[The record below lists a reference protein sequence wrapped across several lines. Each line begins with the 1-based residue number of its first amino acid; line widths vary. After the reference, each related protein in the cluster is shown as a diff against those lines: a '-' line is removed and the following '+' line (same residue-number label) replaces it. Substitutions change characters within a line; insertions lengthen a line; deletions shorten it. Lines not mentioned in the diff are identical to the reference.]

1 MRRIRGYINILL
13 VLILFVFI
21 GINRVNAATLSVK
34 STTVMAGKTFTLTV
48 SDTNSNSLYS
58 LNYDTTLLSRYGS
71 VGNGYNVSGL
81 KELKGDGKIVF
92 QVTSNLKQDT
102 TITFVL
108 TDQNEYDVTEHITIN
123 LKAKA
128 SNTTT
133 KPVVTTTKEI
143 ITTTT
148 TTTKPTTTT
157 TKQEIVTTTTNKT
170 NSSANAN
177 LKTLKVYS
185 SSKELMDLNPIFNPS
200 VYDYTVSVNNNISK
214 VLISATTED
223 PNSIVII
230 DNGGSIELVDG
241 QENIAN
247 VLVTAKDGLQNSYK
261 IRFLKVALDST
272 TLLKSIMID
281 EDEEFTLVKDKYQYD
296 IYVNKDVERLT
307 ISYEKV
313 SEDSVVI
320 ISGNNDLK
328 EGSKVKILITASN
341 GDKKEYILNI
351 IKSERPQNNITVE
364 VKKKNPLIIMGLGM
378 TAFILI
384 GGIVY
389 IIKNRE

>member
-13 VLILFVFI
+13 VLFLFIFI

-34 STTVMAGKTFTLTV
+34 STTVTAGKTFTLTV

-58 LNYDTTLLSRYGS
+58 LSYDTSLLSKQGS
-71 VGNGYNVSGL
+71 VGNGYNISGL
-81 KELKGDGKIVF
+81 KELKGDGKVVF
-92 QVTSNLKQDT
+92 QANSNLKQDT
-102 TITFVL
+102 TVTFVL
-108 TDQNEYDVTEHITIN
+108 TDQNEYDITETLTIN
-123 LKAKA
+123 LKAKV

-133 KPVVTTTKEI
+133 KPVETTTKNQV
-143 ITTTT
+143 TSTT
-148 TTTKPTTTT
+148 TTTKIEITTKQEVTTT
-157 TKQEIVTTTTNKT
+157 TKKPS
-170 NSSANAN
+170 SSANAN

-185 SSKELMDLNPIFNPS
+185 SSKELMELSPIFSPT
-200 VYDYTVSVNNNISK
+200 VYDYSISVPNNISK
-214 VLISATTED
+214 VSISAVAED

-230 DNGGSIELVDG
+230 ENGGSIELVDG

-247 VLVTAKDGLQNSYK
+247 VLVTDENGSQNSYK
-261 IRFLKVALDST
+261 IRFLKDALDST

-307 ISYEKV
+307 ISYEKA

-351 IKSERPQNNITVE
+351 VKNKRPQDDVSVE
-364 VKKKNPLIIMGLGM
+364 IKEKNPLIIMGLSM
-378 TAFILI
+378 VAFILI

-389 IIKNRE
+389 IIKNR

>member
-58 LNYDTTLLSRYGS
+58 LNYDTTLLSKQGS

-92 QVTSNLKQDT
+92 EVTPNLKQDT

-170 NSSANAN
+170 NSSASAN

-185 SSKELMDLNPIFNPS
+185 SSKELMDLNPIFNPT

-261 IRFLKVALDST
+261 IRFLKDALDST

-389 IIKNRE
+389 IIKNR

>member
-133 KPVVTTTKEI
+133 KPV
-143 ITTTT
+143 
-148 TTTKPTTTT
+148 
-157 TKQEIVTTTTNKT
+157 VTTTTNKT

-364 VKKKNPLIIMGLGM
+364 VKEKNPLVIMGLGM